1 MPLIIFNV
9 SFTMLNFLSLA
20 MDENSIAGLTQLTR
34 VNHSA
39 LKGEIPE
46 PGDREHLREIFAG
59 RGARL

>member
-1 MPLIIFNV
+1 
-9 SFTMLNFLSLA
+9 MLLFLSVA